1 MGEGN
6 LMPNRVVW
14 GAQSAAAL
22 LLAKG
27 GRGGRYVKITL
38 RRIAKHTGD
47 NAPLLQCLQVTATCT
62 PNSSVA
68 KRIHIGG

>member
-1 MGEGN
+1 MSMGEGN
-6 LMPNRVVW
+6 LTPNRVVW

-22 LLAKG
+22 LLAKR

-47 NAPLLQCLQVTATCT
+47 NAPLLQCL
-62 PNSSVA
+62 
-68 KRIHIGG
+68 